1 MELRWDIE
9 QIPLRF
15 DPYPLRLNLIY
26 LAPRLGQPVNVPA
39 ATSLD
44 ISQFARDA
52 NSPERGHLARLGR
65 SDRVSGR
72 DARAPT
78 SR

>member
-1 MELRWDIE
+1 MELRWDIGE
-9 QIPLRF
+9 TTLGF
-15 DPYPLRLNLIY
+15 DTYSLQLNLVY
-26 LAPRLGQPVNVPA
+26 LASLLGQPMNVPA

-44 ISQFARDA
+44 ISQPARDA

-65 SDRVSGR
+65 SNRVSGQ
-72 DARAPT
+72 DAGAPT